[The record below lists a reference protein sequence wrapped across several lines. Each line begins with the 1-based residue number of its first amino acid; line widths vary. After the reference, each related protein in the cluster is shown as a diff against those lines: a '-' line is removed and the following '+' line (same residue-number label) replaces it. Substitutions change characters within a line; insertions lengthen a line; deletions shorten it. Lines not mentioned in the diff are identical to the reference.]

1 MLKTLG
7 GSSRQSLLSMRA
19 ALDSKL
25 KDLSHPAAIEFAAD
39 LFTVLTVL
47 SSSVGVRRA
56 LTDNSRD
63 ASSKAELI
71 SNLFGKNIGAPA
83 QALIA
88 NAASLRWSSPA
99 ELADAIEQLA
109 VEAEASAAEKNN
121 ELEKLEDQLF
131 DFTRVLIANP
141 DLRQALN
148 TSADSDAGKV
158 ALLEAVVKSKYAN
171 STINLLR
178 RVVVLRRGRSID
190 STLTTY
196 SHYVSTRKD
205 RLVAHIKSAIAL
217 SDAQRSKLVAALTK
231 QMGKEIHVNIEIDP
245 KVLGGISIRYADDV
259 IDGTVFNRLAEAG
272 RALVS

>member
-231 QMGKEIHVNIEIDP
+231 QMGKQVHVNIEIDP

>member
-7 GSSRQSLLSMRA
+7 SSSRQSLLSLRA

-25 KDLSHPAAIEFAAD
+25 KDLPQPAAIEFATD

-71 SNLFGKNIGAPA
+71 SNLFGKNIGAQA
-83 QALIA
+83 QAIITSA
-88 NAASLRWSSPA
+88 SSLRWSNPA
-99 ELADAIEQLA
+99 ELADAIERLA

-131 DFTRVLIANP
+131 DFTRVLVANP

-158 ALLEAVVKSKYAN
+158 ALLEAVVKGKYAN
-171 STINLLR
+171 STLNLLR

-196 SHYVSTRKD
+196 SHYVSARRD
-205 RLVAHIKSAIAL
+205 RLVAHVKSAVVL
-217 SDAQRSKLVAALTK
+217 SDVQRIKLVAALTK
-231 QMGKEIHVNIEIDP
+231 QMGKEVHVNIEIDP

-259 IDGTVFNRLAEAG
+259 IDGTIFNRLVQAG

>member
-7 GSSRQSLLSMRA
+7 GSSRQALLSLRA

-25 KDLSHPAAIEFAAD
+25 KDLPQPAAIEFATD

-83 QALIA
+83 QALMA
-88 NAASLRWSSPA
+88 SASSLRWSNPA
-99 ELADAIEQLA
+99 ELADAIERLA

-131 DFTRVLIANP
+131 DFTRVLVANP

-158 ALLEAVVKSKYAN
+158 ALLEVVVKGKYAT
-171 STINLLR
+171 STLNLLR

-196 SHYVSTRKD
+196 SHYVSTRRD
-205 RLVAHIKSAIAL
+205 RLVAHVKSAVVL
-217 SDAQRSKLVAALTK
+217 SDVQRNKLVAALTK
-231 QMGKEIHVNIEIDP
+231 QMGKEVHVNIEIDP

-259 IDGTVFNRLAEAG
+259 IDGTIFNRLVQAG

>member
-7 GSSRQSLLSMRA
+7 SSSRQSLLSLRA

-25 KDLSHPAAIEFAAD
+25 KDLPQPAAIEFATD

-71 SNLFGKNIGAPA
+71 SNLFSKNIGAQA

-88 NAASLRWSSPA
+88 SASSLRWSNPA
-99 ELADAIEQLA
+99 ELADAIERLA

-131 DFTRVLIANP
+131 DFTRVLVANP

-158 ALLEAVVKSKYAN
+158 ALLEAVVKGKYAN
-171 STINLLR
+171 STLNLLR

-196 SHYVSTRKD
+196 SHYVSTRRD
-205 RLVAHIKSAIAL
+205 RLVAHVKSAVVL
-217 SDAQRSKLVAALTK
+217 SDVQRIKLVAALTK
-231 QMGKEIHVNIEIDP
+231 QMGKEVHVNIEIDP

-259 IDGTVFNRLAEAG
+259 IDGTIFNRLVQAG